1 MIRLDGGY
9 AIDVDKYCYILGKPK
24 MKTEVNKKTKEEVTK
39 EVLTDCKY
47 YSTFDAA
54 LLGFWREIRKTSL
67 YEFEGSL
74 KEALKRIEA
83 QDEKIR
89 KMIERYK
96 IGKDAEN

>member
-24 MKTEVNKKTKEEVTK
+24 MRTEVNKKTNEEVTK
-39 EVLTDCKY
+39 EVMTECKY

-89 KMIERYK
+89 KLIERYK
-96 IGKDAEN
+96 VGKDAQD